1 MNPINPQA
9 VAALCEV
16 CGLDPNAV
24 AALDI
29 HVELPGI
36 VTVKTE
42 FYLLPKAPQ
51 PIKAVPKKKRLA

>member
-1 MNPINPQA
+1 MTPINPKA
-9 VAALCEV
+9 VAALCDV

-24 AALDI
+24 SALDI

-42 FYLLPKAPQ
+42 FYLLAPKELPAKPV
-51 PIKAVPKKKRLA
+51 AKKRRAS